1 MSRQRL
7 LNLTFVL
14 LLMILAMQK
23 LASVT
28 QQSDQVRATSVG
40 LNGGYISQLSAS
52 LAPVTHALA
61 QLWRRTQILAEWP
74 IENNTTQWEKFYAS
88 TVVEKELIEARFHV
102 ENAEVYEWSIEN
114 PKKTIAELNRAER
127 FLYDACPAINKTPLL
142 ATIERV
148 AKELE
153 IMEANTTG
161 EGASQPANYEAVKT
175 DLDHVIN
182 GVRTAGAKKV
192 LPANS
197 SQSS

>member
-1 MSRQRL
+1 MWRQRL

-28 QQSDQVRATSVG
+28 QQSDEVRAFSVR
-40 LNGGYISQLSAS
+40 LNGGYINQLSAS
-52 LAPVTHALA
+52 LVPITDALT

-114 PKKTIAELNRAER
+114 PKKTIA
-127 FLYDACPAINKTPLL
+127 
-142 ATIERV
+142 
-148 AKELE
+148 
-153 IMEANTTG
+153 
-161 EGASQPANYEAVKT
+161 
-175 DLDHVIN
+175 
-182 GVRTAGAKKV
+182 
-192 LPANS
+192 
-197 SQSS
+197 

>member
-1 MSRQRL
+1 MWRQRF

-14 LLMILAMQK
+14 LLMILTMRN
-23 LASVT
+23 LAFVT
-28 QQSDQVRATSVG
+28 QQSEQVQAPSARP
-40 LNGGYISQLSAS
+40 NGGYSQLSAS
-52 LAPVTHALA
+52 LAPVVRDLG

-88 TVVEKELIEARFHV
+88 TIVEKELIDARFHV

-127 FLYDACPAINKTPLL
+127 VLSDARPSIQKPLL

-148 AKELE
+148 TKELE
-153 IMEANTTG
+153 TMEADTSG

-175 DLDHVIN
+175 DLDHVIDRI
-182 GVRTAGAKKV
+182 RTVGAKKV
-192 LPANS
+192 LPASANRS
-197 SQSS
+197 S